1 MKIFSGWHCLL
12 IGISTLALA
21 GCSAPEANISTE
33 GAPQIAAVKCK
44 RASDVTLGT
53 LIKKDCNAPLNS
65 TTVNKEE
72 FLNALQTPGSI
83 NTNTR

>member
-1 MKIFSGWHCLL
+1 MKIFSGRHCLL

-21 GCSAPEANISTE
+21 GCSAPEANVSTE

-44 RASDVTLGT
+44 RASDATLGT
-53 LIKKDCNAPLNS
+53 LIKKDCTSPSDA

-72 FLNALQTPGSI
+72 FLNALQTPGSMG
-83 NTNTR
+83 NR